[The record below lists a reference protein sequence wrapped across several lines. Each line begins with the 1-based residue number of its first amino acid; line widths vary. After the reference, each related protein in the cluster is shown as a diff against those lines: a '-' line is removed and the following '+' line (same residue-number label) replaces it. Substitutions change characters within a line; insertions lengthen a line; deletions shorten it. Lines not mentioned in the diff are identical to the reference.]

1 MNMSVDVL
9 VADRWQSVVKVG
21 VLALAVALSGL
32 LLSACGGDE
41 PEPPPTPVAATTVPT
56 PIVATPAPESTA
68 ATAPTAKTSPT
79 AAPVLSTPIPPASG
93 AYGLETVGTGFAR
106 PLYLTYA
113 PGDTT
118 DRLFIVE
125 QNGTIAIL
133 KGGRRQEPLFLEIDS
148 RVGSRANEQGLLS
161 MAFDPEYGD
170 NGIFYV
176 YYTDNGG
183 GTVVAR
189 YRVSA
194 DNPDAADPESEEVL
208 LRVGQ
213 PYGNHNGGQI
223 KFGPDGYLYIA
234 LGDGGS
240 GGDPL
245 DSGQDRSTLLGT
257 LLRIDVRSGSPYVIP
272 ADNPF
277 VGHEGV
283 RPEIWAWGLRNVWR
297 FSFDRG
303 TGDLFLADV
312 GQNKWEEVS
321 FQPASSPGGENYG
334 WNRFEGDEP
343 YGNRSTEGMARREM
357 VFPIAVY
364 GRGEGCSVTGGYVYR
379 GQQLPALAG
388 NYIFG
393 DYCSGIVWT
402 LTPQTDGTWLRTV
415 LFNAPSEITSFGED
429 ANGEVYVII
438 RTGTIYRI
446 TSK

>member
-1 MNMSVDVL
+1 MNISADVI
-9 VADRWQSVVKVG
+9 VANRRRTFLQVG
-21 VLALAVALSGL
+21 ALALAIALSGL

-41 PEPPPTPVAATTVPT
+41 PEPSPTPVVATTVPT
-56 PIVATPAPESTA
+56 PMVATPAPEPTA
-68 ATAPTAKTSPT
+68 ATAPTATVPPT
-79 AAPVLSTPIPPASG
+79 AAPVLNTPVPPASG
-93 AYGLETVGTGFAR
+93 AYGLETVGSGFAR

-113 PGDTT
+113 PGDTSG
-118 DRLFIVE
+118 RLFIVE

-133 KGGRRQEPLFLEIDS
+133 KDGRRQEPLFLDIDS

-161 MAFDPEYGD
+161 MAFDPDYGD

-183 GTVVAR
+183 DTVVAR
-189 YRVSA
+189 YWVSA
-194 DNPDAADPESEEVL
+194 DNPDAADPDSEEVL

-213 PYGNHNGGQI
+213 PYSNHNGGLI
-223 KFGPDGYLYIA
+223 KFGPDGYLYVT

-245 DSGQDRSTLLGT
+245 NSGQDRSTLLGA

-277 VGHEGV
+277 VGHESA

-297 FSFDRG
+297 FSFDRV

-312 GQNKWEEVS
+312 GQNKWEEVH
-321 FQPASSPGGENYG
+321 FQPASSTGGENYG
-334 WNRFEGDEP
+334 WNRFEGNEP
-343 YGNRSTEGMARREM
+343 YGRGGSREGM

-364 GRGEGCSVTGGYVYR
+364 GRNEGCSVTGGYVYR
-379 GQQLPALAG
+379 GQQLPDLAG

-402 LTPQTDGTWLRTV
+402 LTPQADGTWLRTV
-415 LFNAPSEITSFGED
+415 LFNAPPEITSFGED
-429 ANGEVYVII
+429 ADGEVYVIL
-438 RTGTIYRI
+438 RTGTIHRI